1 MFEGGSLQLFG
12 LRVLPCLIS
21 GLVENI
27 IAKAPKMVEGRGLF
41 SYGPSDHVMDKAW
54 LFVEGAHI
62 DALIAVNMVHALV
75 RLCAIHVPEPKA
87 FLSIQGPFQ

>member
-1 MFEGGSLQLFG
+1 MG
-12 LRVLPCLIS
+12 LGVLAGLIY

-27 IAKAPKMVEGRGLF
+27 IAEAPKTVEGRDLF
-41 SYGPSDHVMDKAW
+41 SYEPPDCVMDKAR

-75 RLCAIHVPEPKA
+75 RLCAVHVPESKA
-87 FLSIQGPFQ
+87 FLPV